1 MYKYLTLL
9 ILPVVILG
17 VASTATAQ
25 TRVPDTG
32 MFAVGADVGLGF
44 PTESE
49 LEQTV
54 PFGGYFEYYF
64 TPRMSV
70 RPSVFFSSP
79 QVGNEPDT
87 NMRDRRVSIDGIYNW
102 ERGAWHPFAGAGLGI
117 HMLKVEE
124 NDFELAD
131 GTKLGLDLL
140 AGIEYFTNRD
150 MVIKGEFGYQPID
163 NLSGWP
169 APSSFMFSVGLKWY
183 FQ

>member
-1 MYKYLTLL
+1 MYKYFSLCISCVA
-9 ILPVVILG
+9 IL
-17 VASTATAQ
+17 ATVSAANAQ

-32 MFAVGADVGLGF
+32 MFAVGADVGFGV

-49 LEQTV
+49 LGETV

-64 TPRMSV
+64 TPRMSI
-70 RPSVFFSSP
+70 RPSVFFASP
-79 QVGNEPDT
+79 QVGSEPDT
-87 NMRDRRVSIDGIYNW
+87 SMKDRRVSIDGIYNW
-102 ERGAWHPFAGAGLGI
+102 EHGAWHPFAGAGLGI